1 MKGDTVSRLGCKCG
15 ETLSW
20 VSCPSENIIHV
31 WHKTDV
37 DNKLTDRPLVTALDF
52 YSEDSEFGYE
62 YWYCT
67 ECKRIMVVNVKT
79 SRIRYIYKKS
89 CTLDVLSDISNWHDQ
104 IYYIN
109 DIDLDRLTDENID
122 LTLRDLINEYVKTF
136 FVSPDLKKVCS
147 MDEDGTYSVK
157 YELEEIIPLKQ

>member
-1 MKGDTVSRLGCKCG
+1 
-15 ETLSW
+15 
-20 VSCPSENIIHV
+20 
-31 WHKTDV
+31 
-37 DNKLTDRPLVTALDF
+37 
-52 YSEDSEFGYE
+52 
-62 YWYCT
+62 
-67 ECKRIMVVNVKT
+67 MVVNVKT

-109 DIDLDRLTDENID
+109 DIGLDRLTDENID

-147 MDEDGTYSVK
+147 MDKDGMYSVK
-157 YELEEIIPLKQ
+157 YELEEIIPPKK

>member
-1 MKGDTVSRLGCKCG
+1 ML
-15 ETLSW
+15 
-20 VSCPSENIIHV
+20 
-31 WHKTDV
+31 
-37 DNKLTDRPLVTALDF
+37 
-52 YSEDSEFGYE
+52 
-62 YWYCT
+62 
-67 ECKRIMVVNVKT
+67 KRVVYV
-79 SRIRYIYKKS
+79 IYIKKS